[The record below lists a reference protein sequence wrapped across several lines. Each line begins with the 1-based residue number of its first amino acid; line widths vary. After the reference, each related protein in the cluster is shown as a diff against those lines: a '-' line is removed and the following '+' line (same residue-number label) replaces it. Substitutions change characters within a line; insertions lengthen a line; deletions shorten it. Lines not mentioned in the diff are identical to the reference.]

1 MSKFKKVGN
10 VLQNKINGVY
20 NNMMEVL
27 ANPMVVIILQH
38 IGLLNQHITHF
49 KLTQ

>member
-1 MSKFKKVGN
+1 MVGN

-20 NNMMEVL
+20 NNTMEVL

-38 IGLLNQHITHF
+38 IGLLNQHIVHF